1 MVRVHVEGRPLID
14 VQWRH
19 LAAAADHTYSM
30 CKTGARQ
37 YIRWLRAVYISL
49 AMPPA
54 GDRACMADHAHAYH
68 ACACACI
75 PMPHAGRRH
84 AYIRD
89 IYEARIYTRD
99 IYHARTRLHLQ
110 AEDRVEVGVAV
121 GGLIDDLAP
130 VESLLVRALGLPLE
144 QPW

>member
-1 MVRVHVEGRPLID
+1 
-14 VQWRH
+14 
-19 LAAAADHTYSM
+19 
-30 CKTGARQ
+30 
-37 YIRWLRAVYISL
+37 
-49 AMPPA
+49 
-54 GDRACMADHAHAYH
+54 MADHAPAYH

-99 IYHARTRLHLQ
+99 IYHARTRVHLQ

-130 VESLLVRALGLPLE
+130 VERLLVRPLGLPLE

>member
-1 MVRVHVEGRPLID
+1 
-14 VQWRH
+14 
-19 LAAAADHTYSM
+19 
-30 CKTGARQ
+30 
-37 YIRWLRAVYISL
+37 
-49 AMPPA
+49 
-54 GDRACMADHAHAYH
+54 MADHAPAYH
-68 ACACACI
+68 ACACI
-75 PMPHAGRRH
+75 PMPRRGRRH

-99 IYHARTRLHLQ
+99 IYQARTRVHLQ

-130 VESLLVRALGLPLE
+130 VESLFVRALGLPLE